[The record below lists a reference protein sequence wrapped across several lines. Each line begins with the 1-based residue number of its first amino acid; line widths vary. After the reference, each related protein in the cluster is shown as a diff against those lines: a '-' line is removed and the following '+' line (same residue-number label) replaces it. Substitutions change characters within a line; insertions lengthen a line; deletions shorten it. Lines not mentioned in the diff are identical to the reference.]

1 MENHVFD
8 KKDFALFW
16 DLTITMMSDTKA
28 VFLMMMAEKYG
39 LDDEVFNKKQEE
51 LNNLSNNIRVK
62 IIEKIYEEHGD
73 LPNEIKDILK

>member
-8 KKDFALFW
+8 KKDFALFL

-62 IIEKIYEEHGD
+62 IIEKIYEEHGY

>member
-8 KKDFALFW
+8 KKDFALFL